1 MKNLL
6 KYLKPYKKQ
15 LILGPSAKL
24 VEAVFELTL
33 PILMARL
40 IDIGIKNNDKSYIIS
55 ISAVMA
61 VISALG
67 LICAIF
73 CQYSAS
79 VASQGF
85 GTAVR
90 NEVFKKIGTLSHS
103 QLDKFGASSLV
114 NRASNDVTQLQTA
127 VAMFIRLVIRAPFL
141 SIGGVIMAM
150 SIDFK
155 LSILLMVFIPVFIF
169 LLFAIMK
176 ITIPLYKSVQ
186 KSLDG
191 LALIIR
197 ENLMGIR
204 VIRAFAKS
212 YDEEER
218 FKKSNGFWTKIS
230 IKSGIFSAL
239 ISPATLIIMN
249 LASLAI
255 VYYGGKRVNIGGLTQ
270 GQLIAFISYITQI
283 MLALIVVSNL
293 AVLFN
298 KAFASASR
306 IQEIFSTEPEIKSK
320 ENASLFD
327 TSIPV
332 SLEFKNVSLN
342 YGTGESALADI
353 SFKAEKNQTIGI
365 IGGTGSGKSS
375 LLNMIPRFYDSSQG
389 AIEINGI
396 DIKDYDLNS
405 LREHISL
412 VPQKAELFTGTI
424 KSNLLWGRR
433 SASYEDMKEA
443 AKASQ
448 AMEFIE
454 RLPEKFNT
462 EVAQGGK
469 SLSGG
474 QRQRLAIAR
483 ALMKKAP
490 ILLLDDSAS
499 ALDYITAYKLKMA
512 LEEINE
518 GIILISS
525 QRVSNIMDCD
535 TILVLDGGRLAAI
548 GTHSEL
554 LKNSELYRKI
564 CRSQKISIDEAA

>member
-40 IDIGIKNNDKSYIIS
+40 IDIGVKNNDKSYIIS

-90 NEVFKKIGTLSHS
+90 NEVFKKIGRLSHS

-197 ENLMGIR
+197 ENLAGIR

-230 IKSGIFSAL
+230 IKSSIFSAL

-249 LASLAI
+249 FASLAI

-306 IQEIFSTEPEIKSK
+306 IQEIFNTEPEIKSK

-332 SLEFKNVSLN
+332 LLEFKNV
-342 YGTGESALADI
+342 
-353 SFKAEKNQTIGI
+353 
-365 IGGTGSGKSS
+365 
-375 LLNMIPRFYDSSQG
+375 
-389 AIEINGI
+389 
-396 DIKDYDLNS
+396 
-405 LREHISL
+405 
-412 VPQKAELFTGTI
+412 
-424 KSNLLWGRR
+424 
-433 SASYEDMKEA
+433 
-443 AKASQ
+443 
-448 AMEFIE
+448 
-454 RLPEKFNT
+454 
-462 EVAQGGK
+462 
-469 SLSGG
+469 
-474 QRQRLAIAR
+474 
-483 ALMKKAP
+483 
-490 ILLLDDSAS
+490 
-499 ALDYITAYKLKMA
+499 
-512 LEEINE
+512 
-518 GIILISS
+518 
-525 QRVSNIMDCD
+525 
-535 TILVLDGGRLAAI
+535 
-548 GTHSEL
+548 
-554 LKNSELYRKI
+554 
-564 CRSQKISIDEAA
+564 

>member
-176 ITIPLYKSVQ
+176 LPFLFINPFRNPLTALPLSYGKTLWES
-186 KSLDG
+186 G
-191 LALIIR
+191 LSEPLQ
-197 ENLMGIR
+197 NLMTR
-204 VIRAFAKS
+204 
-212 YDEEER
+212 
-218 FKKSNGFWTKIS
+218 KKD
-230 IKSGIFSAL
+230 L
-239 ISPATLIIMN
+239 
-249 LASLAI
+249 
-255 VYYGGKRVNIGGLTQ
+255 
-270 GQLIAFISYITQI
+270 
-283 MLALIVVSNL
+283 
-293 AVLFN
+293 
-298 KAFASASR
+298 
-306 IQEIFSTEPEIKSK
+306 
-320 ENASLFD
+320 
-327 TSIPV
+327 
-332 SLEFKNVSLN
+332 
-342 YGTGESALADI
+342 
-353 SFKAEKNQTIGI
+353 KNQMA
-365 IGGTGSGKSS
+365 SG
-375 LLNMIPRFYDSSQG
+375 
-389 AIEINGI
+389 
-396 DIKDYDLNS
+396 
-405 LREHISL
+405 
-412 VPQKAELFTGTI
+412 QK
-424 KSNLLWGRR
+424 
-433 SASYEDMKEA
+433 Y
-443 AKASQ
+443 Q
-448 AMEFIE
+448 
-454 RLPEKFNT
+454 
-462 EVAQGGK
+462 
-469 SLSGG
+469 
-474 QRQRLAIAR
+474 
-483 ALMKKAP
+483 
-490 ILLLDDSAS
+490 
-499 ALDYITAYKLKMA
+499 
-512 LEEINE
+512 
-518 GIILISS
+518 
-525 QRVSNIMDCD
+525 
-535 TILVLDGGRLAAI
+535 
-548 GTHSEL
+548 
-554 LKNSELYRKI
+554 
-564 CRSQKISIDEAA
+564 

>member
-1 MKNLL
+1 
-6 KYLKPYKKQ
+6 
-15 LILGPSAKL
+15 
-24 VEAVFELTL
+24 
-33 PILMARL
+33 
-40 IDIGIKNNDKSYIIS
+40 
-55 ISAVMA
+55 
-61 VISALG
+61 
-67 LICAIF
+67 
-73 CQYSAS
+73 
-79 VASQGF
+79 
-85 GTAVR
+85 
-90 NEVFKKIGTLSHS
+90 
-103 QLDKFGASSLV
+103 
-114 NRASNDVTQLQTA
+114 
-127 VAMFIRLVIRAPFL
+127 
-141 SIGGVIMAM
+141 
-150 SIDFK
+150 
-155 LSILLMVFIPVFIF
+155 
-169 LLFAIMK
+169 
-176 ITIPLYKSVQ
+176 
-186 KSLDG
+186 
-191 LALIIR
+191 
-197 ENLMGIR
+197 
-204 VIRAFAKS
+204 
-212 YDEEER
+212 
-218 FKKSNGFWTKIS
+218 
-230 IKSGIFSAL
+230 
-239 ISPATLIIMN
+239 MN